1 MRFKTRLTRRHPL
14 TGETEPEM
22 QEQIRNVAI
31 IAHVDHGK
39 TTLVDRLLYQSGM
52 FRNEELD
59 RLAGGQHGLIFDSN
73 PLERERGITILA
85 KNCAIEVQRGE
96 TTYRINVID
105 TPGHADFGG
114 EVERVLSMADGV
126 LLLVDSFDGPM
137 PQTRFVLQ
145 KALEN
150 NLKPMVIVNKADRP
164 DGRPSEVV
172 DEVFDLL
179 VSLEADDETLDFP
192 IFYCSGRDGW
202 CEEELGGERYDLQKI
217 FDAIIEHVPPP
228 PVTLDAPLQLR
239 VSTLD
244 HSEFIGRIAI
254 GRIAAG
260 KLSQHEEVQV
270 LSPNAEPRKARIQEL
285 HLFEGL
291 GRKKVKTAEAGNIC
305 AVVGIEN
312 IEIGDTIACIKN
324 PTALPAILV
333 DEPTLHM
340 TFRVNDGPFVGREG
354 KFVTSR
360 QLKDRLDKELER
372 NVALKVE
379 QGERPEE
386 FMVSGRGLMHLGI
399 LLENMRREGFEMCVG
414 MPRVIERQ
422 VEGKWHEP
430 FEHLVMDCPVDAQG
444 PVMMLVGERRAEM
457 LDMSTRSTG
466 DMVHMEFK
474 IPARGLIGLRTK
486 LLTATA
492 GRVIMHHSYLEHGPQ
507 AGSIPR
513 RNSGSLIAVESG
525 QATPYSLDAL
535 FDRGVFFVEPGEQ
548 VYEGQ
553 IVGEHNRDND
563 LEVNVVRTK
572 KLTNVRAAGKDDNSS
587 VRPLKKLKLEEAL
600 EFVVEGELV
609 EITPESIRVRKH
621 LLKEADRRREKR
633 RAKAEKDS

>member
-1 MRFKTRLTRRHPL
+1 
-14 TGETEPEM
+14 M

-39 TTLVDRLLYQSGM
+39 TTLVDRMLYQSGM

-85 KNCAIEVQRGE
+85 KNCAIEVQREGI
-96 TTYRINVID
+96 TYRVNVID

-150 NLKPMVIVNKADRP
+150 NLKPMVVINKADRA

-192 IFYCSGRDGW
+192 IFYASGRDGW
-202 CEEELGGERYDLQKI
+202 CEKELGGERHDLNLI

-228 PVTLDAPLQLR
+228 PVKRDAPLQLR

-260 KLSQHEEVQV
+260 KITGNEEVQV
-270 LSPNAEPRKARIQEL
+270 LSPSAPPRKARIQEI

-291 GRKKVKTAEAGNIC
+291 GRKKVAEAEAGNIC
-305 AVVGIEN
+305 AIIGIDN
-312 IEIGDTIACIKN
+312 IEIGDTIACLKK
-324 PTALPAILV
+324 PSALPAILV

-379 QGERPEE
+379 QGDRTEE

-399 LLENMRREGFEMCVG
+399 LLENMRREGFELCVG

-422 VEGKWHEP
+422 VDGKWHEP
-430 FEHLVMDCPVDAQG
+430 FEHLVLDCPLDAQG

-457 LDMSTRSTG
+457 MDMSTRSAS

-492 GRVIMHHSYLEHGPQ
+492 GRVIMHHSYLEHGPKS
-507 AGSIPR
+507 GSIPR
-513 RNSGSLIAVESG
+513 RNSGSLIAVEHG

-600 EFVVEGELV
+600 ELVVEGELV
-609 EITPESIRVRKH
+609 EITPESIRIRKH

-633 RAKAEKDS
+633 RAKAEKES

>member
-1 MRFKTRLTRRHPL
+1 
-14 TGETEPEM
+14 M

-52 FRNEELD
+52 FRSEELD

-85 KNCAIEVQRGE
+85 KNCAIEVERGDIR
-96 TTYRINVID
+96 YRINIID

-126 LLLVDSFDGPM
+126 LLLVDAFDGPM

-145 KALEN
+145 KALEHG
-150 NLKPMVIVNKADRP
+150 LRPIIVVNKVDRT
-164 DGRPSEVV
+164 DGRPAQVV

-179 VSLEADDETLDFP
+179 VSLEAGDDVLDFP
-192 IFYCSGRDGW
+192 VFFCSGRAGW
-202 CEEELGGERYDLQKI
+202 CTEEVDGERFDLQRI

-228 PVTLDAPLQLR
+228 SVKYDAPLQLR
-239 VSTLD
+239 ISTLD
-244 HSEFIGRIAI
+244 HSEYIGRIAI

-260 KLSQHEEVQV
+260 TITANEEVLV
-270 LSPNAEPRKARIQEL
+270 LSPSEKPRRARVQEV

-291 GRKKVKTAEAGNIC
+291 GRKKVKQAQAGDIC
-305 AVVGIEN
+305 AVVGLEGID
-312 IEIGDTIACIKN
+312 IGDTIACSQQ
-324 PTALPAILV
+324 PSALPPILV

-340 TFRVNDGPFVGREG
+340 TFRVNDGPFVGRDG
-354 KFVTSR
+354 KYVTSR
-360 QLKDRLDKELER
+360 QLRDRLYQELER
-372 NVALKVE
+372 NVALRVE

-386 FMVSGRGLMHLGI
+386 FLVSGRGLMHLGI
-399 LLENMRREGFEMCVG
+399 LLENMRREGFELCVG
-414 MPRVIERQ
+414 MPRIIERQ
-422 VEGKWHEP
+422 VDGKWHEP
-430 FEHLVMDCPVDAQG
+430 FEHLVLESPVDAQG
-444 PVMMLVGERRAEM
+444 AAMSLIGERRAEM
-457 LDMSTRSTG
+457 INMSSRGVG

-486 LLTATA
+486 LLTATR
-492 GRVIMHHSYLEHGPQ
+492 GRVISHHSYLEHGPRVG
-507 AGSIPR
+507 AIPR
-513 RNSGSLIAVESG
+513 RNSGSLIAVETG
-525 QATPYSLDAL
+525 AATPYSLDAL
-535 FDRGVFFVEPGEQ
+535 YDRGTFFIEPGEQ

-553 IVGEHNRDND
+553 VVGEHCRDND

-572 KLTNVRAAGKDDNSS
+572 KLSNVRASGKDDTTS
-587 VRPLKKLKLEEAL
+587 VRPLKRLKLEEAL

-609 EITPESIRVRKH
+609 EITPANIRIRKQ
-621 LLKEADRRREKR
+621 LLKEADRRRAKR
-633 RAKAEKDS
+633 KARKEG

>member
-1 MRFKTRLTRRHPL
+1 
-14 TGETEPEM
+14 M

-52 FRNEELD
+52 FRSEELD

-85 KNCAIEVQRGE
+85 KNCAIEVERGDIR
-96 TTYRINVID
+96 YRINIID

-126 LLLVDSFDGPM
+126 LLLVDAFDGPM

-145 KALEN
+145 KALEHG
-150 NLKPMVIVNKADRP
+150 LRPIIVVNKVDRT
-164 DGRPSEVV
+164 DGRPSQVV

-179 VSLEADDETLDFP
+179 VSLEAGDDVLDFP
-192 IFYCSGRDGW
+192 VFFCSGRAGW
-202 CEEELGGERYDLQKI
+202 CTEEVDGERFDLQRI

-228 PVTLDAPLQLR
+228 SVKYDAPLQLR
-239 VSTLD
+239 ISTLD
-244 HSEFIGRIAI
+244 HSEYIGRIAI

-260 KLSQHEEVQV
+260 TITANEEVLV
-270 LSPNAEPRKARIQEL
+270 LSPSEKPRRARVQEV

-291 GRKKVKTAEAGNIC
+291 GRKKVKQAQAGDIC
-305 AVVGIEN
+305 AVVGLEGID
-312 IEIGDTIACIKN
+312 IGDTIACSQQ
-324 PTALPAILV
+324 PSALPPILV

-340 TFRVNDGPFVGREG
+340 TFRVNDGPFVGRDG
-354 KFVTSR
+354 KYVTSR
-360 QLKDRLDKELER
+360 QLRDRLYQELER
-372 NVALKVE
+372 NVALRVE

-386 FMVSGRGLMHLGI
+386 FLVSGRGLMHLGI
-399 LLENMRREGFEMCVG
+399 LLETMRREGFELCVG
-414 MPRVIERQ
+414 MPRIIERQ
-422 VEGKWHEP
+422 VDGKWHEP
-430 FEHLVMDCPVDAQG
+430 FEHLVLESPVDAQG
-444 PVMMLVGERRAEM
+444 AAMSLIGERRAEM
-457 LDMSTRSTG
+457 INMSSRGVG

-486 LLTATA
+486 LLTATR
-492 GRVIMHHSYLEHGPQ
+492 GRVISHHSYLEHGPRVG
-507 AGSIPR
+507 AIPR
-513 RNSGSLIAVESG
+513 RNSGSLIAVETG
-525 QATPYSLDAL
+525 AATPYSLDAL
-535 FDRGVFFVEPGEQ
+535 YDRGTFFIEPGEQ

-553 IVGEHNRDND
+553 VVGEHCRDND

-572 KLTNVRAAGKDDNSS
+572 KLSNVRASGKDDTTS
-587 VRPLKKLKLEEAL
+587 VRPLKRLKLEEAL

-609 EITPESIRVRKH
+609 EITPANIRIRKQ
-621 LLKEADRRREKR
+621 LLKEADRRRAKR
-633 RAKAEKDS
+633 KARKEG

>member
-1 MRFKTRLTRRHPL
+1 
-14 TGETEPEM
+14 M

-52 FRNEELD
+52 FRSEELD

-85 KNCAIEVQRGE
+85 KNCAIEVERGDIR
-96 TTYRINVID
+96 YRINIID

-126 LLLVDSFDGPM
+126 LLLVDAFDGPM

-145 KALEN
+145 KALEHG
-150 NLKPMVIVNKADRP
+150 LRPIIVVNKVDRT
-164 DGRPSEVV
+164 DGRPAQVV

-179 VSLEADDETLDFP
+179 VSLEAGDDVLDFP
-192 IFYCSGRDGW
+192 VFFCSGRAGW
-202 CEEELGGERYDLQKI
+202 CTEEVDGERFDLQRI

-228 PVTLDAPLQLR
+228 SVKYDAPLQLR
-239 VSTLD
+239 ISTLD
-244 HSEFIGRIAI
+244 HSEYIGRIAI

-260 KLSQHEEVQV
+260 TITANEEVLV
-270 LSPNAEPRKARIQEL
+270 LSPSEKPRRARVQEV

-291 GRKKVKTAEAGNIC
+291 GRKKVKQAQAGDIC
-305 AVVGIEN
+305 AVVGLEGID
-312 IEIGDTIACIKN
+312 IGDTIACSQQ
-324 PTALPAILV
+324 PSALPPILV

-340 TFRVNDGPFVGREG
+340 TFRVNDGPFVGRDG
-354 KFVTSR
+354 KYVTSR
-360 QLKDRLDKELER
+360 QLRDRLYQELER
-372 NVALKVE
+372 NVALRVE

-386 FMVSGRGLMHLGI
+386 FLVSGRGLMHLGI
-399 LLENMRREGFEMCVG
+399 LLETMRREGFELCVG
-414 MPRVIERQ
+414 MPRIIERQ
-422 VEGKWHEP
+422 VDGKWHEP
-430 FEHLVMDCPVDAQG
+430 FEHLVLESPVDAQG
-444 PVMMLVGERRAEM
+444 AAMSLIGERRAEM
-457 LDMSTRSTG
+457 INMSSRGVG

-486 LLTATA
+486 LLTATR
-492 GRVIMHHSYLEHGPQ
+492 GRVISHHSYLEHGPRVG
-507 AGSIPR
+507 AIPR
-513 RNSGSLIAVESG
+513 RNSGSLIAVETG
-525 QATPYSLDAL
+525 AATPYSLDAL
-535 FDRGVFFVEPGEQ
+535 YDRGTFFIEPGEQ

-553 IVGEHNRDND
+553 VVGEHCRDND

-572 KLTNVRAAGKDDNSS
+572 KLSNVRASGKDDTTS
-587 VRPLKKLKLEEAL
+587 VRPLKRLKLEEAL

-609 EITPESIRVRKH
+609 EITPANIRIRKQ
-621 LLKEADRRREKR
+621 LLKEADRRRAKR
-633 RAKAEKDS
+633 KARKEG

>member
-1 MRFKTRLTRRHPL
+1 
-14 TGETEPEM
+14 M

-52 FRNEELD
+52 FRSEELD

-85 KNCAIEVQRGE
+85 KNCAIEVERGDIR
-96 TTYRINVID
+96 YRINIID

-126 LLLVDSFDGPM
+126 LLLVDAFDGPM

-145 KALEN
+145 KALEHG
-150 NLKPMVIVNKADRP
+150 LRPIIVVNKVDRT
-164 DGRPSEVV
+164 DGRPSQVV

-179 VSLEADDETLDFP
+179 VSLEAGDDVLDFP
-192 IFYCSGRDGW
+192 VFFCSGRAGW
-202 CEEELGGERYDLQKI
+202 CTEEVDGERFDLQRI

-228 PVTLDAPLQLR
+228 SVKYDAPLQLR
-239 VSTLD
+239 ISTLD
-244 HSEFIGRIAI
+244 HSEYIGRIAI

-260 KLSQHEEVQV
+260 TITANEEVLV
-270 LSPNAEPRKARIQEL
+270 LSPSEKPRRARVQEV

-291 GRKKVKTAEAGNIC
+291 GRKKVKQAQAGDIC
-305 AVVGIEN
+305 AVVGLEGID
-312 IEIGDTIACIKN
+312 IGDTIACSQQ
-324 PTALPAILV
+324 PSALPPILV

-340 TFRVNDGPFVGREG
+340 TFRVNDGPFVGRDG
-354 KFVTSR
+354 KYVTSR
-360 QLKDRLDKELER
+360 QLRDRLYQELER
-372 NVALKVE
+372 NVALRVE

-386 FMVSGRGLMHLGI
+386 FLVSGRGLMHLGI
-399 LLENMRREGFEMCVG
+399 LLENMRREGFELCVG
-414 MPRVIERQ
+414 MPRIIERQ
-422 VEGKWHEP
+422 VDGKWHEP
-430 FEHLVMDCPVDAQG
+430 FEHLVLESPVDAQG
-444 PVMMLVGERRAEM
+444 AAMSLIGERRAEM
-457 LDMSTRSTG
+457 INMSSRGVG

-486 LLTATA
+486 LLTATR
-492 GRVIMHHSYLEHGPQ
+492 GRVISHHSYLEHGPRVG
-507 AGSIPR
+507 AIPR
-513 RNSGSLIAVESG
+513 RNSGSLIAVETG
-525 QATPYSLDAL
+525 AATPYSLDAL
-535 FDRGVFFVEPGEQ
+535 YDRGTFFIEPGEQ

-553 IVGEHNRDND
+553 VVGEHCRDND

-572 KLTNVRAAGKDDNSS
+572 KLSNVRASGKDDTTS
-587 VRPLKKLKLEEAL
+587 VRPLKRLKLEEAL

-609 EITPESIRVRKH
+609 EITPANIRIRKQ
-621 LLKEADRRREKR
+621 LLKEADRRRAKR
-633 RAKAEKDS
+633 KARKEG

>member
-1 MRFKTRLTRRHPL
+1 
-14 TGETEPEM
+14 M

-85 KNCAIEVQRGE
+85 KNCAIEVNRDD
-96 TTYRINVID
+96 TRYRINIID

-114 EVERVLSMADGV
+114 EVERVLSMADGA
-126 LLLVDSFDGPM
+126 LLLVDAFDGPM
-137 PQTRFVLQ
+137 PQTRFVMQ

-150 NLKPMVIVNKADRP
+150 GLRPMLVVNKTDRA
-164 DGRPSEVV
+164 DGRPAEVV

-179 VSLEADDETLDFP
+179 VSLEADDAALDFP
-192 IFYCSGRDGW
+192 VFFCSGRDGW
-202 CEEELGGERYDLQKI
+202 CMEQVDGERFDLHRI
-217 FDAIIEHVPPP
+217 FDAIIEHVPSP
-228 PVTLDAPLQLR
+228 PVEQDAPLQLR

-244 HSEFIGRIAI
+244 HSEYIGRIAI

-260 KLSQHEEVQV
+260 TISAGEEIQV
-270 LSPNAEPRKARIQEL
+270 LSPASDPRRARVQEV

-291 GRKKVKTAEAGNIC
+291 GRKKVKQAKAGNIC
-305 AVVGIEN
+305 AVVGLEGID
-312 IEIGDTIACIKN
+312 IGDTIACN
-324 PTALPAILV
+324 QQPSALPAILV

-340 TFRVNDGPFVGREG
+340 TFRVNDGPFVGRDG
-354 KFVTSR
+354 KYVTSR
-360 QLKDRLDKELER
+360 QLKERLEQELER
-372 NVALKVE
+372 NVALRVE

-386 FMVSGRGLMHLGI
+386 FLVSGRGLMHLGI
-399 LLENMRREGFEMCVG
+399 LLENMRREGFELCVG
-414 MPRVIERQ
+414 MPRIIERQ
-422 VEGKWHEP
+422 IDGKWHEP
-430 FEHLVMDCPVDAQG
+430 FEHLVLESPVDAQG
-444 PVMMLVGERRAEM
+444 SAMALIGERRAEM
-457 LDMSTRSTG
+457 INMSSRASS

-492 GRVIMHHSYLEHGPQ
+492 GRVISHHSYLEHGPR

-513 RNSGSLIAVESG
+513 RNSGSLIAVETG
-525 QATPYSLDAL
+525 AATPYSLDAL
-535 FDRGVFFVEPGEQ
+535 YDRGSFFIEPGEQ

-553 IVGEHNRDND
+553 VVGEHCRDND

-572 KLTNVRAAGKDDNSS
+572 KLSNVRAAGKDDATN
-587 VRPLKKLKLEEAL
+587 VRPLKRIKLEEAL

-609 EITPESIRVRKH
+609 EITPNHIRIRKQ
-621 LLKEADRRREKR
+621 LLKEADRRRAKRQAKNQGEK
-633 RAKAEKDS
+633 

>member
-1 MRFKTRLTRRHPL
+1 
-14 TGETEPEM
+14 M

-85 KNCAIEVQRGE
+85 KNCAIEVDRGD
-96 TTYRINVID
+96 TRYRINIID

-114 EVERVLSMADGV
+114 EVERVLSMADGA
-126 LLLVDSFDGPM
+126 LLLVDAFDGPM

-150 NLKPMVIVNKADRP
+150 GLRPMLIVNKTDRA
-164 DGRPSEVV
+164 DGRPAEVV

-192 IFYCSGRDGW
+192 IFFCSGRDGW
-202 CEEELGGERYDLQKI
+202 CQEQVDGEQFDLQRI
-217 FDAIIEHVPPP
+217 FDAIIEHVPSP
-228 PVTLDAPLQLR
+228 PVQIDAPLQLR

-244 HSEFIGRIAI
+244 HSEYIGRIAI

-260 KLSQHEEVQV
+260 TISANEEVLV
-270 LSPNAEPRKARIQEL
+270 LSPAAEPKRARVQEI

-291 GRKKVKTAEAGNIC
+291 GRKKVKEAKAGDIC
-305 AVVGIEN
+305 AVVGLEGID
-312 IEIGDTIACIKN
+312 IGDTIACKQQ

-340 TFRVNDGPFVGREG
+340 TFRVNDGPFVGRDG
-354 KFVTSR
+354 KYVTSR
-360 QLKDRLDKELER
+360 QLKERLDQELER
-372 NVALKVE
+372 NVALRVE

-386 FMVSGRGLMHLGI
+386 FLVSGRGLMHLGI
-399 LLENMRREGFEMCVG
+399 LLENMRREGFELCVG
-414 MPRVIERQ
+414 MPRIIERQ
-422 VEGKWHEP
+422 VDGKWHEP
-430 FEHLVMDCPVDAQG
+430 FEHLVLESPVDAQG
-444 PVMMLVGERRAEM
+444 PAMALIGERRAEM
-457 LDMSTRSTG
+457 INMSSRTG
-466 DMVHMEFK
+466 SDMVHMEFK

-492 GRVIMHHSYLEHGPQ
+492 GRVISHHSYLEHGPK

-513 RNSGSLIAVESG
+513 RNSGSLIAVETG
-525 QATPYSLDAL
+525 AATPYSLDAL
-535 FDRGVFFVEPGEQ
+535 YDRGTFFIEPGEQ
-548 VYEGQ
+548 IYEGQ
-553 IVGEHNRDND
+553 VVGEHCRDND
-563 LEVNVVRTK
+563 LEVNAVRTK
-572 KLTNVRAAGKDDNSS
+572 KLSNVRAAGKDDATN
-587 VRPLKKLKLEEAL
+587 VRPLKRMKLEEAL

-609 EITPESIRVRKH
+609 EITPNHIRIRKQ
-621 LLKEADRRREKR
+621 LLKEADRRRAKR
-633 RAKAEKDS
+633 RAKNEGQ

>member
-1 MRFKTRLTRRHPL
+1 MPDV
-14 TGETEPEM
+14 

-96 TTYRINVID
+96 TIYRINVID

-150 NLKPMVIVNKADRP
+150 GLKPMVIINKADRP
-164 DGRPSEVV
+164 DGRPAEVV

-179 VSLEADDETLDFP
+179 VNLEADDETLDFP

-202 CEEELGGERYDLQKI
+202 CEEKLGGERHDLQRI

-260 KLSQHEEVQV
+260 KISMHEEVQV
-270 LSPNAEPRKARIQEL
+270 LSPNAAPRKARIQEL

-291 GRKKVKTAEAGNIC
+291 GRKQVKSAEAGNIC

-312 IEIGDTIACIKN
+312 IEIGDTIACMKN

-372 NVALKVE
+372 NVALRVE
-379 QGERPEE
+379 QGVRPEE
-386 FMVSGRGLMHLGI
+386 FLVSGRGLMHLGI

-430 FEHLVMDCPVDAQG
+430 FEHLVMDCPIDAQG

-457 LDMSTRSTG
+457 MDMSTRATG
-466 DMVHMEFK
+466 DMVHIEFK

-507 AGSIPR
+507 VGSIPR

-535 FDRGVFFVEPGEQ
+535 FDRGVFFVEPGDQ

-553 IVGEHNRDND
+553 IVGEHNREND

-572 KLTNVRAAGKDDNSS
+572 KLSNVRAAGKDDSTN

-609 EITPESIRVRKH
+609 EITPESIRVRKQ

-633 RAKAEKDS
+633 KAKSDQSK

>member
-1 MRFKTRLTRRHPL
+1 
-14 TGETEPEM
+14 M

-39 TTLVDRLLYQSGM
+39 TTLVDSLLYQSGM

-85 KNCAIEVQRGE
+85 KNCAIEVERGGIR
-96 TTYRINVID
+96 YRINIID

-114 EVERVLSMADGV
+114 EVERVLSMADGA

-137 PQTRFVLQ
+137 PQTRFVMQ

-150 NLKPMVIVNKADRP
+150 GLSPMLIVNKADRP
-164 DGRPSEVV
+164 DGRPAEVV

-179 VSLEADDETLDFP
+179 VCLEAGDDALDFP
-192 IFYCSGRDGW
+192 IFFCSGKDGW
-202 CEEELGGERYDLQKI
+202 CSEEVDGERLDLQRI
-217 FDAIIEHVPPP
+217 FDAIIDHVPPP
-228 PVTLDAPLQLR
+228 AVKIDAPLQLR

-244 HSEFIGRIAI
+244 HSEYVGRIAI
-254 GRIAAG
+254 GRITSGTLSAA
-260 KLSQHEEVQV
+260 EEIKV
-270 LSPNAEPRKARIQEL
+270 LSADSGSRNARAQEV

-291 GRKKVKTAEAGNIC
+291 GRKKVQQASDGDIC
-305 AVVGIEN
+305 AVIGIDG
-312 IEIGDTIACIKN
+312 IEIGDTIACSRA
-324 PTALPAILV
+324 PRSLPALRV

-340 TFRVNDGPFVGREG
+340 TFRVNDGPFVGKDG
-354 KFVTSR
+354 KYVTSR

-372 NVALKVE
+372 NVALRVQ

-386 FMVSGRGLMHLGI
+386 FLVSGRGLMHLGI
-399 LLENMRREGFEMCVG
+399 LLETMRREGFEMCVG
-414 MPRVIERQ
+414 MPRVIEQ
-422 VEGKWHEP
+422 QIDGKWHEP
-430 FEHLVMDCPVDAQG
+430 FEHLVLESPLDAQG
-444 PVMMLVGERRAEM
+444 PAMALIGERRAEM
-457 LDMSTRSTG
+457 INMTSRPSS

-492 GRVIMHHSYLEHGPQ
+492 GRVISHHSYLEHSPRVGP
-507 AGSIPR
+507 IPR
-513 RNSGSLIAVESG
+513 RNSGSLIAVETG

-535 FDRGVFFVEPGEQ
+535 YDRGTFFVEPGDH

-553 IVGEHNRDND
+553 VVGEHNRDRD

-572 KLTNVRAAGKDDNSS
+572 KLSNVRASGKDDSTN
-587 VRPLKKLKLEEAL
+587 VRPLKRLKLEEAL

-609 EITPESIRVRKH
+609 EITPKNIRIRKH
-621 LLKEADRRREKR
+621 LLKEADRRRAGRKAKR
-633 RAKAEKDS
+633 ES

>member
-1 MRFKTRLTRRHPL
+1 
-14 TGETEPEM
+14 M

-202 CEEELGGERYDLQKI
+202 CEEELGGERFDLQKI

-270 LSPNAEPRKARIQEL
+270 LSPKAEPRKARIQEL

-312 IEIGDTIACIKN
+312 IEIGDTIACLKN

-600 EFVVEGELV
+600 ELVVEGELV

-633 RAKAEKDS
+633 RAKAEKES

>member
-1 MRFKTRLTRRHPL
+1 
-14 TGETEPEM
+14 M

-52 FRNEELD
+52 FRSEELD

-85 KNCAIEVQRGE
+85 KNCAIEVERGDIR
-96 TTYRINVID
+96 YRINIID

-126 LLLVDSFDGPM
+126 LLLVDAFDGPM

-145 KALEN
+145 KALEHG
-150 NLKPMVIVNKADRP
+150 LRPIIVVNKVDRT
-164 DGRPSEVV
+164 DGRPSQVV

-179 VSLEADDETLDFP
+179 VSLEAGDDVLDFP
-192 IFYCSGRDGW
+192 VFFCSGRAGW
-202 CEEELGGERYDLQKI
+202 CTEEVDGERFDLQRI

-228 PVTLDAPLQLR
+228 SVKYDAPLQLR
-239 VSTLD
+239 ISTLD
-244 HSEFIGRIAI
+244 HSEYIGRIAI

-260 KLSQHEEVQV
+260 TITANEEVLV
-270 LSPNAEPRKARIQEL
+270 LSPSEKPRRARVQEV

-291 GRKKVKTAEAGNIC
+291 GRKKVKQAQAGDIC
-305 AVVGIEN
+305 AVVGLEGID
-312 IEIGDTIACIKN
+312 IGDTIACSQQ
-324 PTALPAILV
+324 PSALPPILV

-340 TFRVNDGPFVGREG
+340 TFRVNDGPFVGRDG
-354 KFVTSR
+354 KYVTSR
-360 QLKDRLDKELER
+360 QLRDRLYQELER
-372 NVALKVE
+372 NVALRVE

-386 FMVSGRGLMHLGI
+386 FLVSGRGLMHLGI
-399 LLENMRREGFEMCVG
+399 LLETMRREGFELCVG
-414 MPRVIERQ
+414 MPRIIERQ
-422 VEGKWHEP
+422 VDGKWHEP
-430 FEHLVMDCPVDAQG
+430 FEHLVLESPVDAQG
-444 PVMMLVGERRAEM
+444 AAMSLIGERRAEM
-457 LDMSTRSTG
+457 INMSSRGVG

-486 LLTATA
+486 LLTATR
-492 GRVIMHHSYLEHGPQ
+492 GRVISHHSYLEHGPRVG
-507 AGSIPR
+507 AIPR
-513 RNSGSLIAVESG
+513 RNSGSLIAVETG
-525 QATPYSLDAL
+525 AATPYSLDAL
-535 FDRGVFFVEPGEQ
+535 YDRGTFFIEPGEQ

-553 IVGEHNRDND
+553 VVGEHCRDND

-572 KLTNVRAAGKDDNSS
+572 KLSNVRASGKDDTTS
-587 VRPLKKLKLEEAL
+587 VRPHKRLKLEEAL

-609 EITPESIRVRKH
+609 EITPANIRIRTQ
-621 LLKEADRRREKR
+621 LLKEADRRRAKR
-633 RAKAEKDS
+633 KAKREG

>member
-1 MRFKTRLTRRHPL
+1 MSRAESIWRN
-14 TGETEPEM
+14 EIEM

-96 TTYRINVID
+96 ITYRINVID

-150 NLKPMVIVNKADRP
+150 GLKPMVIINKADRP

-179 VSLEADDETLDFP
+179 VSLEADDDTLDFP

-202 CEEELGGERYDLQKI
+202 CEEELGGERYDLQRI

-228 PVTLDAPLQLR
+228 PVTLDAALQLR

-260 KLSQHEEVQV
+260 KISVNEEIQV
-270 LSPNAEPRKARIQEL
+270 LSPNAEPRKARIKEL

-291 GRKKVKTAEAGNIC
+291 GRKQVKSAEAGNIC
-305 AVVGIEN
+305 AIVGIEN
-312 IEIGDTIACIKN
+312 IEIGDTIACQKN

-354 KFVTSR
+354 KYVTSR
-360 QLKDRLDKELER
+360 QLKDRLEKELER

-430 FEHLVMDCPVDAQG
+430 FEHLVLDCPVDAQG
-444 PVMMLVGERRAEM
+444 PVMMLIGERRAEM
-457 LDMSTRSTG
+457 MDMSTRATG

-492 GRVIMHHSYLEHGPQ
+492 GRVIMHHSYLEHGPK

-535 FDRGVFFVEPGEQ
+535 FDRGVFFVEPGDQ

-572 KLTNVRAAGKDDNSS
+572 KLTNIRAAGKDDNSS

-600 EFVVEGELV
+600 EFVVEGEMV
-609 EITPESIRVRKH
+609 EVTPESIRVRKN

-633 RAKAEKDS
+633 KAKGSKES

>member
-1 MRFKTRLTRRHPL
+1 
-14 TGETEPEM
+14 M

-52 FRNEELD
+52 FRSEELD

-85 KNCAIEVQRGE
+85 KNCAIEVDRNE
-96 TTYRINVID
+96 TRYRINIID

-114 EVERVLSMADGV
+114 EVERVLSMADGA
-126 LLLVDSFDGPM
+126 LLLVDAFDGPM

-145 KALEN
+145 KALEH
-150 NLKPMVIVNKADRP
+150 NLRPMLLVNKTDRT
-164 DGRPSEVV
+164 DGRPAQVV

-179 VSLEADDETLDFP
+179 VSLEADDDVLDFP
-192 IFYCSGRDGW
+192 VFFCSGRDGW
-202 CEEELGGERYDLQKI
+202 CMEQVDGKRFDLQRI
-217 FDAIIEHVPPP
+217 FDAIIEHVPSPA
-228 PVTLDAPLQLR
+228 VQHDAPLQLR

-244 HSEFIGRIAI
+244 HSEYIGRIAI

-260 KLSQHEEVQV
+260 TISTNEEIQV
-270 LSPNAEPRKARIQEL
+270 LSPSSEPRRARVQEV

-291 GRKKVKTAEAGNIC
+291 GRKKVQQAKAGDIC
-305 AVVGIEN
+305 AVVGIEG
-312 IEIGDTIACIKN
+312 IDIGDTIACKQQ
-324 PTALPAILV
+324 PSALPAILV

-340 TFRVNDGPFVGREG
+340 TFRVNDGPFVGRDG
-354 KFVTSR
+354 KYVTSR
-360 QLKDRLDKELER
+360 QLKERLEQELER
-372 NVALKVE
+372 NVALRVE

-386 FMVSGRGLMHLGI
+386 FLVSGRGLMHLGI
-399 LLENMRREGFEMCVG
+399 LLENMRREGFELCVG
-414 MPRVIERQ
+414 MPRIIERQ
-422 VEGKWHEP
+422 IDGKWHEP
-430 FEHLVMDCPVDAQG
+430 FEHLVLESPIDAQG
-444 PVMMLVGERRAEM
+444 SAMSLIGERRAEM
-457 LDMSTRSTG
+457 INMSSRASS
-466 DMVHMEFK
+466 DMVHMEFR

-492 GRVIMHHSYLEHGPQ
+492 GRVISHHSYLEHGPR

-513 RNSGSLIAVESG
+513 RNSGSLIAVETG
-525 QATPYSLDAL
+525 AATPYSLDAL
-535 FDRGVFFVEPGEQ
+535 YDRGTFFVEPGEQ

-553 IVGEHNRDND
+553 VVGEHCRDND

-572 KLTNVRAAGKDDNSS
+572 KLSNVRAAGKDDATS
-587 VRPLKKLKLEEAL
+587 VRPLKRLKLEEAL

-609 EITPESIRVRKH
+609 EITPDNIRIRKQ
-621 LLKEADRRREKR
+621 LLKEADRRRANRK
-633 RAKAEKDS
+633 AKSNK

>member
-1 MRFKTRLTRRHPL
+1 
-14 TGETEPEM
+14 M

-52 FRNEELD
+52 FRSEELD

-85 KNCAIEVQRGE
+85 KNCAIEVERGDIR
-96 TTYRINVID
+96 YRINIID

-126 LLLVDSFDGPM
+126 LLLVDAFDGPM

-145 KALEN
+145 KALEHG
-150 NLKPMVIVNKADRP
+150 LRPIIVVNKVDRT
-164 DGRPSEVV
+164 DGRPSQVV

-179 VSLEADDETLDFP
+179 VSLEAGDDVLDFP
-192 IFYCSGRDGW
+192 VFFCSGRAGW
-202 CEEELGGERYDLQKI
+202 CTEEVDGERFDLQRI

-228 PVTLDAPLQLR
+228 SVKYDAPLQLR
-239 VSTLD
+239 ISTLD
-244 HSEFIGRIAI
+244 HSEYIGRIAI

-260 KLSQHEEVQV
+260 TITANEEVLV
-270 LSPNAEPRKARIQEL
+270 LSPSEKPRRARVQEV

-291 GRKKVKTAEAGNIC
+291 GRKKVKQAQAGDIC
-305 AVVGIEN
+305 AVVGLEGID
-312 IEIGDTIACIKN
+312 IGDTIACSQQ
-324 PTALPAILV
+324 PSALPPILV

-340 TFRVNDGPFVGREG
+340 TFRVNDGPFVGRDG
-354 KFVTSR
+354 KYVTSR
-360 QLKDRLDKELER
+360 QLRDRLYQELER
-372 NVALKVE
+372 NVALRVE

-386 FMVSGRGLMHLGI
+386 FLVSGRGLMHLGI
-399 LLENMRREGFEMCVG
+399 LLENMRREGFELCVG
-414 MPRVIERQ
+414 MPRIIERQ
-422 VEGKWHEP
+422 VDGKWHEP
-430 FEHLVMDCPVDAQG
+430 FEHLVLESPVDAQG
-444 PVMMLVGERRAEM
+444 AAMSLIGERRAEM
-457 LDMSTRSTG
+457 INMSSRGVG

-486 LLTATA
+486 LLTATR
-492 GRVIMHHSYLEHGPQ
+492 GRVISHHSYLEHGPKVG
-507 AGSIPR
+507 AIPR
-513 RNSGSLIAVESG
+513 RNSGSLIAVETG
-525 QATPYSLDAL
+525 AATPYSLDAL
-535 FDRGVFFVEPGEQ
+535 YDRGTFFIEPGEQ

-553 IVGEHNRDND
+553 VVGEHCRDND

-572 KLTNVRAAGKDDNSS
+572 KLSNVRASGKDDTTS
-587 VRPLKKLKLEEAL
+587 VRPLKRLKLEEAL

-609 EITPESIRVRKH
+609 EITPANIRIRKQ
-621 LLKEADRRREKR
+621 LLKEADRRRAKR
-633 RAKAEKDS
+633 KARKEG

>member
-1 MRFKTRLTRRHPL
+1 
-14 TGETEPEM
+14 M

-52 FRNEELD
+52 FRSEELD

-85 KNCAIEVQRGE
+85 KNCAIEVERGDIR
-96 TTYRINVID
+96 YRINIID

-126 LLLVDSFDGPM
+126 LLLVDAFDGPM

-145 KALEN
+145 KALEHG
-150 NLKPMVIVNKADRP
+150 LRPIIVVNKVDRT
-164 DGRPSEVV
+164 DGRPSQVV

-179 VSLEADDETLDFP
+179 VSLEAGDDVLDFP
-192 IFYCSGRDGW
+192 VFFCSGRAGW
-202 CEEELGGERYDLQKI
+202 CTEEVDGERFDLQRI

-228 PVTLDAPLQLR
+228 SVKYDAPLQLR
-239 VSTLD
+239 ISTLD
-244 HSEFIGRIAI
+244 HSEYIGRIAI

-260 KLSQHEEVQV
+260 TITANEEVLV
-270 LSPNAEPRKARIQEL
+270 LSPSEKPRRARVQEV

-291 GRKKVKTAEAGNIC
+291 GRKKVKQAQAGDIC
-305 AVVGIEN
+305 AVVGLEGID
-312 IEIGDTIACIKN
+312 IGDTIACSQQ
-324 PTALPAILV
+324 PSALPPILV

-340 TFRVNDGPFVGREG
+340 TFRVNDGPFVGRDG
-354 KFVTSR
+354 KYVTSR
-360 QLKDRLDKELER
+360 QLRDRLYQELER
-372 NVALKVE
+372 NVALRVE

-386 FMVSGRGLMHLGI
+386 FLVSGRGLMHLGI
-399 LLENMRREGFEMCVG
+399 LLENMRREGFELCVG
-414 MPRVIERQ
+414 MPRIIERQ
-422 VEGKWHEP
+422 VDGKWHEP
-430 FEHLVMDCPVDAQG
+430 FEHLVLESPVDAQG
-444 PVMMLVGERRAEM
+444 AAMSLIGERRAEM
-457 LDMSTRSTG
+457 INMSSRGVG

-486 LLTATA
+486 LLTATR
-492 GRVIMHHSYLEHGPQ
+492 GRVISHHSYLEHGPRVG
-507 AGSIPR
+507 AIPR
-513 RNSGSLIAVESG
+513 RNSGSLIAVETG
-525 QATPYSLDAL
+525 AATPYSLDAL
-535 FDRGVFFVEPGEQ
+535 YDRGTFFIEPGEQ

-553 IVGEHNRDND
+553 VVGEHCRDND

-572 KLTNVRAAGKDDNSS
+572 KLSNVRASGKDDTTS
-587 VRPLKKLKLEEAL
+587 VRPLKRLKLEEAL

-609 EITPESIRVRKH
+609 EITPANIRIRKQ
-621 LLKEADRRREKR
+621 LLKEADRRRAKR
-633 RAKAEKDS
+633 KARSEG

>member
-1 MRFKTRLTRRHPL
+1 
-14 TGETEPEM
+14 M

-96 TTYRINVID
+96 ITYRINVID

-150 NLKPMVIVNKADRP
+150 GLKPMVIINKADRP

-179 VSLEADDETLDFP
+179 VSLEADDDTLDFP

-202 CEEELGGERYDLQKI
+202 CEEELGGERYDLQRI

-228 PVTLDAPLQLR
+228 PVTLDAALQLR

-260 KLSQHEEVQV
+260 KISVNEEIQV
-270 LSPNAEPRKARIQEL
+270 LSPNAEPRKARIKEL

-291 GRKKVKTAEAGNIC
+291 GRKQVKSAEAGNIC
-305 AVVGIEN
+305 AIVGIEN
-312 IEIGDTIACIKN
+312 IEIGDTIACQKN

-354 KFVTSR
+354 KYVTSR
-360 QLKDRLDKELER
+360 QLKDRLEKELER

-430 FEHLVMDCPVDAQG
+430 FEHLVLDCPVDAQG
-444 PVMMLVGERRAEM
+444 PVMMLIGERRAEM
-457 LDMSTRSTG
+457 MDMSTRATG

-492 GRVIMHHSYLEHGPQ
+492 GRVIMHHSYLEHGPK

-535 FDRGVFFVEPGEQ
+535 FDRGVFFVEPGDQ

-572 KLTNVRAAGKDDNSS
+572 KLTNIRAAGKDDNSS

-600 EFVVEGELV
+600 EFVVEGEMV
-609 EITPESIRVRKH
+609 EVTPESIRVRKN

-633 RAKAEKDS
+633 KAKGSKES

>member
-1 MRFKTRLTRRHPL
+1 
-14 TGETEPEM
+14 M

-39 TTLVDRLLYQSGM
+39 TTLVDSLLYQSGM
-52 FRNEELD
+52 FRSEDLD

-85 KNCAIEVQRGE
+85 KNCAIEVKRGDIR
-96 TTYRINVID
+96 YRINIID

-114 EVERVLSMADGV
+114 EVERVLSMADGA

-150 NLKPMVIVNKADRP
+150 NLTPMLIVNKVDRV
-164 DGRPSEVV
+164 DGRPAQVV

-179 VSLEADDETLDFP
+179 VSLEAGDDALDFP
-192 IFYCSGRDGW
+192 IFFCSGRDGW
-202 CEEELGGERYDLQKI
+202 CSEEVGGERFDLQRI

-228 PVTLDAPLQLR
+228 PVEEDAPLQLR

-244 HSEFIGRIAI
+244 HSEYVGRIAI

-260 KLSQHEEVQV
+260 TLSESEEVKV
-270 LSPNAEPRKARIQEL
+270 LSPGSTPRSARAQEV

-291 GRKKVKTAEAGNIC
+291 GRKKVNKASAGNIC
-305 AVVGIEN
+305 AVIGIDG
-312 IEIGDTIACIKN
+312 IEIGDTIACAKQ
-324 PTALPAILV
+324 PSALPALLV

-340 TFRVNDGPFVGREG
+340 TFRVNDGPFVGQDG
-354 KFVTSR
+354 KYVTSR

-372 NVALKVE
+372 NVALRVV
-379 QGERPEE
+379 QGDRPEE
-386 FMVSGRGLMHLGI
+386 FLVSGRGLMHLGI
-399 LLENMRREGFEMCVG
+399 LLETMRREGFEMCVG
-414 MPRVIERQ
+414 MPRVIERLID
-422 VEGKWHEP
+422 GKWHEP
-430 FEHLVMDCPVDAQG
+430 FEHLVLESPIDAQG
-444 PVMMLVGERRAEM
+444 SAMALIGERRAEM
-457 LDMSTRSTG
+457 IDMTSRAGS

-474 IPARGLIGLRTK
+474 IPARGLIGLRTR
-486 LLTATA
+486 LLTATS
-492 GRVIMHHSYLEHGPQ
+492 GRVISHHSYLEHSPR

-513 RNSGSLIAVESG
+513 RSSGSLIAVETG
-525 QATPYSLDAL
+525 QVTPYSLDAL
-535 FDRGVFFVEPGEQ
+535 YDRGTFFIEPGDK

-553 IVGEHNRDND
+553 VVGEHNRDRD

-572 KLTNVRAAGKDDNSS
+572 KLSNVRASGKDDSTN
-587 VRPLKKLKLEEAL
+587 VRPLKRLKLEEAL

-609 EITPESIRVRKH
+609 EITPVNIRIRKQ
-621 LLKEADRRREKR
+621 LLKEADRRRAGRKSRKE
-633 RAKAEKDS
+633 S

>member
-1 MRFKTRLTRRHPL
+1 
-14 TGETEPEM
+14 M

-202 CEEELGGERYDLQKI
+202 CEEELGGERFDLQKI

-270 LSPNAEPRKARIQEL
+270 LSPKAEPRKARIQEL

-305 AVVGIEN
+305 AVVGIED
-312 IEIGDTIACIKN
+312 IEIGDTIACLKN

-600 EFVVEGELV
+600 ELVVEGELV

-633 RAKAEKDS
+633 RAKAEKES

>member
-1 MRFKTRLTRRHPL
+1 
-14 TGETEPEM
+14 
-22 QEQIRNVAI
+22 
-31 IAHVDHGK
+31 
-39 TTLVDRLLYQSGM
+39 
-52 FRNEELD
+52 
-59 RLAGGQHGLIFDSN
+59 
-73 PLERERGITILA
+73 
-85 KNCAIEVQRGE
+85 
-96 TTYRINVID
+96 
-105 TPGHADFGG
+105 
-114 EVERVLSMADGV
+114 
-126 LLLVDSFDGPM
+126 
-137 PQTRFVLQ
+137 
-145 KALEN
+145 
-150 NLKPMVIVNKADRP
+150 
-164 DGRPSEVV
+164 
-172 DEVFDLL
+172 
-179 VSLEADDETLDFP
+179 
-192 IFYCSGRDGW
+192 
-202 CEEELGGERYDLQKI
+202 
-217 FDAIIEHVPPP
+217 
-228 PVTLDAPLQLR
+228 
-239 VSTLD
+239 
-244 HSEFIGRIAI
+244 
-254 GRIAAG
+254 
-260 KLSQHEEVQV
+260 
-270 LSPNAEPRKARIQEL
+270 
-285 HLFEGL
+285 
-291 GRKKVKTAEAGNIC
+291 
-305 AVVGIEN
+305 
-312 IEIGDTIACIKN
+312 
-324 PTALPAILV
+324 
-333 DEPTLHM
+333 
-340 TFRVNDGPFVGREG
+340 
-354 KFVTSR
+354 
-360 QLKDRLDKELER
+360 
-372 NVALKVE
+372 
-379 QGERPEE
+379 
-386 FMVSGRGLMHLGI
+386 
-399 LLENMRREGFEMCVG
+399 

-422 VEGKWHEP
+422 VEDKWHEP
-430 FEHLVMDCPVDAQG
+430 FEHLVMDCPIDAQG